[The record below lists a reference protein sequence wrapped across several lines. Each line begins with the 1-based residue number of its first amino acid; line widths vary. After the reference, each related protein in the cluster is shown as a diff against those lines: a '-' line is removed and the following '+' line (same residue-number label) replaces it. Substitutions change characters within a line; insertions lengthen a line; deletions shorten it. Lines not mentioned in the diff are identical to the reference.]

1 MATTN
6 NDRNPIPSSK
16 SLNVETL
23 KSHLTAIPLF
33 LLLYL
38 HSLLYYLRDFLLDV
52 GFSSF
57 PTLAVIGEPGT
68 GKTPT
73 VTAIVRPDDTVD
85 LFKTPKKFENRL
97 YECTG
102 TILVD
107 DFMDANSPAECQ
119 RIKTNYDVSV
129 RLAFKGAVPP
139 LVMTMESKA
148 LRFLNASGKDRVI
161 PQFIGTGIGSSKY
174 ADELKY
180 FQRNPDLDQLS
191 ELFKNEL
198 PEILPSVNEYH
209 ELLDN
214 YRTTYKDI
222 AANSKRLD
230 MCFSLYLAYILLNK
244 AVARHYGTPL
254 LNDAQ
259 LQDTNHYA
267 LTAAFKCNGS
277 ECSVVE
283 SVLETLLLHRLQV
296 RMPIPMETCEEF
308 ARNGCADCRKGS
320 SPFCCYA
327 DHECDERQIIIYNPE
342 DMVYRYDEDAQPT
355 ILLTDPERIYQY
367 NRPYSTPTILIIDS
381 ATLTDKM
388 NAELSM
394 RAAKTGESIVY
405 FTNQKLHQNLAALN
419 RCLMVPNGRTYRYSL
434 DYPCYTRNGYDTT
447 RIIALLLKPNEAQYL
462 SQNALPCKHIPL
474 TWECTPDSVRIAQT
488 LKKTFSSLTSKAG
501 AVGVESN
508 NSQSIPTKE
517 VPVYDY

>member
-1 MATTN
+1 MTTSN
-6 NDRNPIPSSK
+6 NRNLVPSAK
-16 SLNVETL
+16 SLNIEIL
-23 KSHLTAIPLF
+23 KSHLATIPLF

-38 HSLLYYLRDFLLDV
+38 HSLLLYLHDFLLDL

-57 PTLAVIGEPGT
+57 PALAVIGEPGT

-85 LFKTPKKFENRL
+85 LFKTPRKFENRL
-97 YECTG
+97 FECNG

-119 RIKTNYDVSV
+119 RVKTNYDVSV
-129 RLAFKGAVPP
+129 RLAFKGVVPP

-161 PQFIGTGIGSSKY
+161 PLFIGAGIGSSKY

-191 ELFKNEL
+191 ELFKNAL
-198 PEILPSVNEYH
+198 PEIFPSIDEYH
-209 ELLDN
+209 ALLDT
-214 YRTTYKDI
+214 YRTTYKNI
-222 AANSKRLD
+222 AVNSKRLD
-230 MCFSLYLAYILLNK
+230 MCFSLYLTTILLNK
-244 AVARHYGTPL
+244 AVVHHYGVPF
-254 LNDAQ
+254 LNDEQ
-259 LQDTNHYA
+259 LKDTNRYA

-308 ARNGCADCRKGS
+308 ARNGCTACHKGS

-327 DHECDERQIIIYNPE
+327 DRKCDTRQLIIYNPE
-342 DMVYRYDEDAQPT
+342 DLVYRYDEDAQPA

-367 NRPYSTPTILIIDS
+367 NRPYPTPAILIIDS

-394 RAAKTGESIVY
+394 RAAKTGESTVY

-434 DYPCYTRNGYDTT
+434 DYPCYTTNGYDTT
-447 RIIALLLKPNEAQYL
+447 RIIALLLKPNETQHL
-462 SQNALPCKHIPL
+462 SKNALSCKHIPL
-474 TWECTPDSVRIAQT
+474 TWECTPNSVNIAQT
-488 LKKTFSSLTSKAG
+488 LKKTFSSLTLKAG
-501 AVGVESN
+501 AVGVEST
-508 NSQSIPTKE
+508 NSQSISKQE
-517 VPVYDY
+517 VTSHDC